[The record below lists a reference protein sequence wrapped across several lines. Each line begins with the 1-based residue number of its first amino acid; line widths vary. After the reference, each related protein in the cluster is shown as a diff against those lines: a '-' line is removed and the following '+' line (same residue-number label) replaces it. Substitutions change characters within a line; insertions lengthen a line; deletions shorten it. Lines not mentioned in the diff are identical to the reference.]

1 MIKKSKKI
9 IALGLLT
16 TMVAAMAIGTNAQA
30 KNEVSKVSKKSKLE
44 AYIKFTRIL
53 NVIEKDY
60 VDDLNTTDLI
70 DKALKGLLTNLDAH
84 SSFMDKKSFKELNVQ
99 TSGEFGGLGI
109 SVGMRDGVLTV
120 IAPLKDTPADK
131 AGVKAGDII
140 LKIDDKATLGMTI
153 DEAVAIMRGKP
164 KTDILLTIVRKGELK
179 PLEIK
184 ITRDIIKIQSVYAK
198 KIGDDILYMHITSF
212 DQKVVKS
219 VKEAIK
225 KDSNRTGILMDL
237 RNNPGGL
244 LDQAVGLVD
253 LFVDKGIIVSQK
265 GRDSKEN
272 VEFKA
277 HKKDTDTHTPIV
289 VLVNGGSASAS
300 EIVSGALQ
308 DDRRAII
315 VGEKTFGKGSV
326 QVVMPVG
333 DGEAL
338 RLTVA
343 RYYLPSGRTIQAK
356 GVTPDIIVHPG
367 KVAMD
372 NNTSFMI
379 KEQEL
384 KKHLKK
390 ELEKIDGDEEKK
402 EKKSKADNNQTVE
415 GQAGD
420 EEDKS
425 IITEKQIYND
435 AQLKSAID
443 ILRALIITAEP
454 KQEKKK

>member
-1 MIKKSKKI
+1 MIQKSKKI
-9 IALGLLT
+9 MTLGLLT
-16 TMVAAMAIGTNAQA
+16 TAAAALIVGTSAQA
-30 KNEVSKVSKKSKLE
+30 KNETKEHSGKSKLE
-44 AYIKFTRIL
+44 SYIKFTRIL

-60 VDDLNTTDLI
+60 VDDLNTSELI
-70 DKALKGLLTNLDAH
+70 DKALKGLLSNLDAH
-84 SSFMDKKSFKELNVQ
+84 SSFMDQKSFKELNVQ

-120 IAPLKDTPADK
+120 IAPLKDTPAEK
-131 AGVKAGDII
+131 AGVKSGDII

-153 DEAVAIMRGKP
+153 DEAVSLMRGKP
-164 KTDILLTIVRKGELK
+164 KTDIELTIVRKGESK
-179 PLEIK
+179 PLQIK

-198 KIGDDILYMHITSF
+198 KIGDDILYLHITSF
-212 DQKVVKS
+212 DQKVAKDVK
-219 VKEAIK
+219 KAIE
-225 KDSNRTGILMDL
+225 KDANRTGYIIDL

-244 LDQAVGLVD
+244 LDQAVGLTD

-265 GRDSKEN
+265 GREASEN

-277 HKKDTDTHTPIV
+277 HAEGTDTTTPIV
-289 VLVNGGSASAS
+289 CLVNGGSASAS

-308 DDRRAII
+308 DNRRAVI

-333 DGEAL
+333 EGEAL

-372 NNTSFMI
+372 DNASFMI
-379 KEQEL
+379 KEREL

-390 ELEKIDGDEEKK
+390 ELEKIGGDKKKGKEESKSAEEK
-402 EKKSKADNNQTVE
+402 S
-415 GQAGD
+415 D
-420 EEDKS
+420 ENKT
-425 IITEKQIYND
+425 ILTEKQIYND
-435 AQLKSAID
+435 AQLKSGVD
-443 ILRALIITAEP
+443 ILRALIITAKP
-454 KQEKKK
+454 AQEKK

>member
-9 IALGLLT
+9 IGFGI
-16 TMVAAMAIGTNAQA
+16 AATLIAVLSTGTLAEA
-30 KNEVSKVSKKSKLE
+30 KNEKQTSESKKSKLE

-60 VDDLNTTDLI
+60 VDDLNTSDLI

-120 IAPLKDTPADK
+120 IAPLKGTPADK
-131 AGVKAGDII
+131 AGVKSGDII

-153 DEAVAIMRGKP
+153 DEAVALMRGKP
-164 KTDILLTIVRKGELK
+164 KTDIKLTIVRKGERK

-184 ITRDIIKIQSVYAK
+184 ITRDIIKIQSVFVKNIEKDKSIMY
-198 KIGDDILYMHITSF
+198 IHISSF
-212 DQKVVKS
+212 DQKVVEG
-219 VKEAIK
+219 VKDALK
-225 KDSNRTGILMDL
+225 KDENHTGLLIDL

-253 LFVDKGIIVSQK
+253 MFVDKGVIVSQK
-265 GRDSKEN
+265 GRNRTEN
-272 VEFKA
+272 VEFEA
-277 HKKDTDTHTPIV
+277 HKENTDTKTPIV

-308 DDRRAII
+308 DDKRAII

-326 QVVMPVG
+326 QVVLPVG

-367 KVAMD
+367 KVARDD
-372 NNTSFMI
+372 NATFVL
-379 KEQEL
+379 KEREL

-390 ELEKIDGDEEKK
+390 ELEKIDSSDTNTI
-402 EKKSKADNNQTVE
+402 KSTENNETNE
-415 GQAGD
+415 TILT
-420 EEDKS
+420 ED
-425 IITEKQIYND
+425 QIYND
-435 AQLKSAID
+435 AQLKSGLD
-443 ILRALIITAEP
+443 ILKALIITSGI
-454 KQEKKK
+454 KKENKSE